1 MKIFI
6 SQPMNNR
13 TLDEIKKE
21 RLYIGYVV
29 GKAYPQREIEILDT
43 LFDLGDDAH
52 ALQYL
57 GKSIEIMADAD
68 LVVFAKGWQHARGCR
83 IEHDCAVDYDKDIA
97 LLYVL
102 EKILDRE
109 K

>member
-13 TLDEIKKE
+13 TLEEIKKE

-43 LFDLGDDAH
+43 LF
-52 ALQYL
+52 
-57 GKSIEIMADAD
+57 
-68 LVVFAKGWQHARGCR
+68 V
-83 IEHDCAVDYDKDIA
+83 
-97 LLYVL
+97 
-102 EKILDRE
+102 
-109 K
+109 